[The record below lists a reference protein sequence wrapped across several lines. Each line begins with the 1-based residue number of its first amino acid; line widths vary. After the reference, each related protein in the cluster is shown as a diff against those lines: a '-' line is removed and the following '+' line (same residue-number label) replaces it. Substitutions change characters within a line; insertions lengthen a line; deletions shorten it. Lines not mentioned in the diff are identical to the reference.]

1 MQDTTV
7 CLLALTQYMKLTGSN
22 SQNTVTLSTED
33 SEEVFPVDNNN
44 RLLVQRSKL
53 SARHGQYTVDVEGE
67 GCAFTQ
73 VMETLHRGRTEL
85 ACESSDQLHVKS
97 FVILLFL

>member
-33 SEEVFPVDNNN
+33 SEKVFPVYNDNH
-44 RLLVQRSKL
+44 LLVQHSNL
-53 SARHGQYTVDVEGE
+53 SAGHGQYAVDIEGE
-67 GCAFTQ
+67 GCVFIQ
-73 VMETLHRGRTEL
+73 VMETLHRGRAEL
-85 ACESSDQLHVKS
+85 ACESSDQLRVKS
-97 FVILLFL
+97 FVI